1 MSPSRVWIIIGGLS
15 AIIAIV
21 AGATS
26 AHYVSSEKAQQAVST
41 AAQYQMWH
49 SIALFIIAWLISRA
63 DVVQAKWY
71 KRAGQFFCSG
81 IVLFSGSLYGF
92 ALYGSIPFP
101 LMTPIGGLSFI
112 LGWIFLVIGAFRASP
127 KQPEDL

>member
-1 MSPSRVWIIIGGLS
+1 MNPSRVWIILGGLS
-15 AIIAIV
+15 AILAII

-49 SIALFIIAWLISRA
+49 SIAFFIIAWLSTRA
-63 DVVQAKWY
+63 DADQAKWY
-71 KRAGQFFCSG
+71 KRAGQFFGSG

-92 ALYGSIPFP
+92 AFYGSIAFP

-112 LGWIFLVIGAFRASP
+112 LGWVFLVIGALKTSA
-127 KQPEDL
+127 KQSGH